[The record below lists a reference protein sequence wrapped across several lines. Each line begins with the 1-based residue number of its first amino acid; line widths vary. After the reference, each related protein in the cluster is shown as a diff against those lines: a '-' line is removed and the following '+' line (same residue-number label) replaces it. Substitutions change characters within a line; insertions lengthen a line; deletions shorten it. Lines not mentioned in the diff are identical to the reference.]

1 MSPEGPGRGAKALL
15 NLTHLP
21 TWDQVWWRVTALR
34 PGEVGCLLSSGWE
47 FQPQASLFAEG
58 NKPTS
63 LSACKEV
70 LLLLLC
76 SPVTIAP
83 ISCIFMADSS
93 HIELVRDAP
102 LPDICPAC
110 KRRRGSHSHSSTA
123 ELRASSFLIVLL
135 QELSP
140 LISFPIFGYNTL
152 LIYCHMVCTRSP
164 DPCES

>member
-1 MSPEGPGRGAKALL
+1 MSPERPGRGAKALL

-70 LLLLLC
+70 LLLLHC

-110 KRRRGSHSHSSTA
+110 KRRHGSHSHSSTA
-123 ELRASSFLIVLL
+123 ELRASFFFNSSAPGAESPNLFSNLWLQHFIDLL
-135 QELSP
+135 PYGVYKVS
-140 LISFPIFGYNTL
+140 
-152 LIYCHMVCTRSP
+152 
-164 DPCES
+164 